1 MYAGAPDEAA
11 EGTDGADG
19 DAVAAAGDTDDAVG
33 VGADFLARTGWASQ
47 LFSIDAH
54 LGFKA
59 WLFEAADISLKF
71 AESRLSVFL
80 YCMGKVKPDFLTL
93 LLIVSGLQ
101 FHFLASSP
109 GLIFS
114 STHSLTICCH
124 CSGVSF
130 DVSSLWQ
137 LVL

>member
-11 EGTDGADG
+11 GDTVPADTDT
-19 DAVAAAGDTDDAVG
+19 AAGNNDDAVG
-33 VGADFLARTGWASQ
+33 VGANFLARTGWASQ
-47 LFSIDAH
+47 LFSIDAL
-54 LGFKA
+54 LGFKVS
-59 WLFEAADISLKF
+59 LFEAADISLKF

-101 FHFLASSP
+101 FHLLASSP
-109 GLIFS
+109 GLISS